1 MLEITFLR
9 DVLIFL
15 VAAMIVVS
23 LLRPMRASPVLGY
36 LVAGALIGPYGLGI
50 IADVEATQGLAKLGV
65 VFLLFTV
72 GLEFS
77 FARLKAMR
85 LNVFGL
91 GTAQL
96 VACGLA
102 LGAVAWILGLEVKV
116 SILIGAVLALSSTAM
131 VLQLIN
137 ERGEMASHAGR
148 ISLAILLLQDLAVV
162 PLLVLVPLLGQEQ
175 ATVLTALGLAAF
187 KAVVALAVILVLG
200 RLLVEPLFRAIAAH
214 RSPELLAGLSLLV
227 VLGISWATEQVGLSM
242 ILGAFLAGLLLAET
256 EFRHQVE
263 ADILPFRGILVGLFF
278 MTVGM
283 KMDLRLALDEA
294 LVLGAVVAGIIIVKT
309 VIIAAVCR
317 LFGHST
323 GFSLHQGLLLSQG
336 GEFAFVIFGLA
347 LSFAVLPPEAGR
359 MLILAVAV
367 TMALTPL
374 LAVLGKRLADAMEHD
389 DWGGIAKLAEEATD
403 VQNHVL
409 VAGFGRVGQTVA
421 RLLTAHQIPYIA
433 LDLAPRQVAQG
444 RRRDL
449 PVYYGD
455 ASQRNVLQAAG
466 ADRARAAAI
475 TMNDPRAAARAVAL
489 LRQNYP
495 DLEIFVRAR
504 DNLHGAEL
512 QKAGATAIVPE
523 AVEISLQI
531 AEKVLRSWGCAESEI
546 ARLIDDIR
554 AEDGAAIAGEV
565 AEKDGGDAAPPAE
578 GGDGEK
584 QDTP

>member
-1 MLEITFLR
+1 M
-9 DVLIFL
+9 
-15 VAAMIVVS
+15 
-23 LLRPMRASPVLGY
+23 
-36 LVAGALIGPYGLGI
+36 
-50 IADVEATQGLAKLGV
+50 

-77 FARLKAMR
+77 FARLKVMR

-102 LGAVAWILGLEVKV
+102 LGAVAWSLGLEVKV

-294 LVLGAVVAGIIIVKT
+294 LVLGAVVAGIIVVKT

-347 LSFAVLPPEAGR
+347 LSFAVLPPEPGR
-359 MLILAVAV
+359 ILILAVAV
-367 TMALTPL
+367 TMALTPV

-389 DWGGIAKLAEEATD
+389 DWGGMAKLAEEATD

-504 DNLHGAEL
+504 DHLHGAEL

-554 AEDGAAIAGEV
+554 AEDGAAIAGEE
-565 AEKDGGDAAPPAE
+565 AEKDGGDAAPAAE

>member
-23 LLRPMRASPVLGY
+23 LFRPMRASPVLGY
-36 LVAGALIGPYGLGI
+36 LVAGALIGPYGLAI

-77 FARLKAMR
+77 FARLKVMR

-102 LGAVAWILGLEVKV
+102 LGAVAWMLGLEVKV
-116 SILIGAVLALSSTAM
+116 SILIGAALALSSTAM

-200 RLLVEPLFRAIAAH
+200 RLLVEPLFRVIAAH

-227 VLGISWATEQVGLSM
+227 VLGISWATEQAGLSL

-283 KMDLRLALDEA
+283 KMDLRLTIDEA
-294 LVLGAVVAGIIIVKT
+294 LALGAVVAGIIVVKT

-359 MLILAVAV
+359 ILILAVAV

-389 DWGGIAKLAEEATD
+389 DWGGIARLAEEATD

-504 DNLHGAEL
+504 DNRHGAEL

-531 AEKVLRSWGCAESEI
+531 AEKVLRSWGCAESDV

-565 AEKDGGDAAPPAE
+565 AEKDANEEAPAAE

>member
-23 LLRPMRASPVLGY
+23 LFRPMRASPVLGY

-50 IADVEATQGLAKLGV
+50 ITDVEATQGLAKLGV

-77 FARLKAMR
+77 FARLKVMR

-116 SILIGAVLALSSTAM
+116 SILIGAALALSSTAM

-227 VLGISWATEQVGLSM
+227 VLGLSWATEQAGLSL

-263 ADILPFRGILVGLFF
+263 ADILPFRGILIGLFF

-283 KMDLRLALDEA
+283 KMDLRLTLDEA
-294 LVLGAVVAGIIIVKT
+294 LALFAVVAGIIVVKT

-336 GEFAFVIFGLA
+336 GEFAFILFGLA
-347 LSFAVLPPEAGR
+347 SSFAVLPPEAGQI
-359 MLILAVAV
+359 LILAVAV

-389 DWGGIAKLAEEATD
+389 DWGGIARLAEEATD

-444 RRRDL
+444 RRRGL
-449 PVYYGD
+449 AVYYGD

-489 LRQNYP
+489 LRQSYP

-504 DNLHGAEL
+504 DHRHGAEL

-523 AVEISLQI
+523 AVE
-531 AEKVLRSWGCAESEI
+531 
-546 ARLIDDIR
+546 
-554 AEDGAAIAGEV
+554 
-565 AEKDGGDAAPPAE
+565 
-578 GGDGEK
+578 
-584 QDTP
+584 